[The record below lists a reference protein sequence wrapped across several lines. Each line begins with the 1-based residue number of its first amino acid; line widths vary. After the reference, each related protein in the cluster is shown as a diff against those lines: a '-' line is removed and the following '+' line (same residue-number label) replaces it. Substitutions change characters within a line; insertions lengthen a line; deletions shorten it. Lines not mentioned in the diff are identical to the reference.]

1 MTITGT
7 YEGTQN
13 EMKPYTLQSKKVK
26 KKKKIYPMSRIQ
38 HFVKKKN
45 KKKNTMLLGNFK
57 GPLVTIENKA

>member
-26 KKKKIYPMSRIQ
+26 NIYPMSRIQ
-38 HFVKKKN
+38 HFV
-45 KKKNTMLLGNFK
+45 LLFCFSQCWETSK
-57 GPLVTIENKA
+57 DPW

>member
-26 KKKKIYPMSRIQ
+26 NIYPMSRIQ
-38 HFVKKKN
+38 HFVKN
-45 KKKNTMLLGNFK
+45 KIKEQCWETSKY
-57 GPLVTIENKA
+57 PW